1 MKNLFLILFSLILF
15 SGCGGRKVALS
26 TSKKSGST
34 NTSEIKET
42 KQKEL
47 NESEKVQS
55 VEQNTKT
62 VLLTTGWKY
71 SAPPIFPGLDPC
83 NNGLSKPF
91 WIMSASGDSI
101 DVSLLPSGSTL
112 ETNQI
117 REDSESKFKTD
128 LFEKERKIK
137 ELEDKLSKKAKTE
150 YGEKI
155 KLKDVERQSIQW
167 TIVGFAFAGGI
178 FLPGLFKGIYKII
191 KSKISPI

>member
-1 MKNLFLILFSLILF
+1 MKNLILILFSLILF

-26 TSKKSGST
+26 TSKKSQST
-34 NTSEIKET
+34 NTSENKET

-62 VLLTTGWKY
+62 VVLTTGWKY

-91 WIMSASGDSI
+91 WIMTASGDSI

-117 REDSESKFKTD
+117 REDSESKFKSQ
-128 LFEKERKIK
+128 LSEKERKIK
-137 ELEDKLSKKAKTE
+137 ELEERLSKKAKIE
-150 YGEKI
+150 YVEKV

-167 TIVGFAFAGGI
+167 MIVGFAFAGGI
-178 FLPGLFKGIYKII
+178 FLPGLFKWLYKII